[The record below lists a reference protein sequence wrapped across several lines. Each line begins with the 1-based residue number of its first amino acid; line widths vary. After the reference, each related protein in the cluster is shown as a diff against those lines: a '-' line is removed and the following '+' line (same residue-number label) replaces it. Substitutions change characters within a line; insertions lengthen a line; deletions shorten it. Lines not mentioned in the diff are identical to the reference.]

1 VAYRLDL
8 PEHSAVHPVFHVSQ
22 LKQAVGGKYAITSS
36 VPGGLSSMQVPEK
49 ILQHRLSARGSRP
62 VLQVLVKWMALPESL
77 STWEDLVALK
87 QKFPAAPAWGQAVAK
102 EGGGVTAATIV
113 PGDIED
119 WR

>member
-1 VAYRLDL
+1 
-8 PEHSAVHPVFHVSQ
+8 
-22 LKQAVGGKYAITSS
+22 
-36 VPGGLSSMQVPEK
+36 MQVPEK

-102 EGGGVTAATIV
+102 EGGGVTAATVV